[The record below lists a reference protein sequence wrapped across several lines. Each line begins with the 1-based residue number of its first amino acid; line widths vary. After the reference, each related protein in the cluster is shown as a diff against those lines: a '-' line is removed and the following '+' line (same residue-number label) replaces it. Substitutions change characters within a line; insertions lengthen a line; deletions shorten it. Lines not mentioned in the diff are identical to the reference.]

1 MCFVKHTEISNAGLV
16 AQNFCLALILQ
27 NLNHRRNYADAV
39 ELFFPLKISAYLAT
53 PFLSCLSAF
62 VLT

>member
-1 MCFVKHTEISNAGLV
+1 MSDAGLV
-16 AQNFCLALILQ
+16 AQNFCFALILQ

-39 ELFFPLKISAYLAT
+39 ELFLPLKIPAYLTT

-62 VLT
+62 LLT